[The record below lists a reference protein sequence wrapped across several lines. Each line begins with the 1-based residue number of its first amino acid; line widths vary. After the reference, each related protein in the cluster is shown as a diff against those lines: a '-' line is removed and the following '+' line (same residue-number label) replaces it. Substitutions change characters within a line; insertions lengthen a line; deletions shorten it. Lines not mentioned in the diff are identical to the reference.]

1 MPLYKYIAAASGQ
14 NPHEVVIEAEN
25 SNEALSKLRSGG
37 LRPVRFCGETD
48 GDREMGHNF
57 FRRSSIDIND
67 FTGQLS
73 PLLTAN
79 IPLERALA
87 IISESSNE
95 PQQRQF
101 VSALRQGLHEGK
113 KFSELV
119 RSYGSLFPGYYAN
132 LLESGEETGCLP
144 EVVEELRKFMAEGK
158 ELKEFLIT
166 SSIYPVV
173 ILVIIILVVLLMFIV
188 FVPHFANLFADM
200 GRALP
205 PSMVFLMMM
214 RNLMLWVCALPFIAI
229 GVWYIVKWRYGVER
243 VREWKSMMVLKI
255 PVFGK
260 LKIEIE
266 MQRFVQTLSIL
277 IGNHVDII
285 KTVRIAVRVIQNQV
299 IRESFSNLERRLKG
313 GEKLSA
319 SLSGNE
325 FVPVGTASKI
335 RVGEESGYV
344 GEMLSRVAE
353 HLEAGTKRKIKRLL
367 SMFEPLVIVLLA
379 GIVLI
384 VVVSIF
390 MAIMELNQVG

>member
-14 NPHEVVIEAEN
+14 ASHEVVIEAEN
-25 SNEALSKLRSGG
+25 SNEALNKLRSGG
-37 LRPVRFCGETD
+37 LRPIRFCGETD
-48 GDREMGHNF
+48 GDREMGNNF
-57 FRRSSIDIND
+57 FRRSNIDIND

-87 IISESSNE
+87 IIAESSSE

-101 VSALRQGLHEGK
+101 VAALRQGLHEGK

-166 SSIYPVV
+166 SSIYPIV
-173 ILVIIILVVLLMFIV
+173 ILSIIILVVLLMFVV
-188 FVPHFANLFADM
+188 FVPHFASLFADM
-200 GRALP
+200 GRELP
-205 PSMVFLMMM
+205 PSMVFLMIM
-214 RNLMLWVCALPFIAI
+214 RQFMLWLCALPFVALA
-229 GVWYIVKWRYGVER
+229 GWYIFKWRYGAER

-266 MQRFVQTLSIL
+266 MQRFIQTLSIL

-299 IRESFSNLERRLKG
+299 IRESFSNLEMRLKG